1 MEKLLR
7 KHFESI
13 NSIIIDKLLFFS
25 HTYLFITQMSR
36 KYSLL
41 LELAIYLH
49 ASVYHLEL
57 DIGLADV
64 FLLINADYFC
74 ANQ

>member
-1 MEKLLR
+1 
-7 KHFESI
+7 
-13 NSIIIDKLLFFS
+13 
-25 HTYLFITQMSR
+25 MSR